1 MASEP
6 HSENPAT
13 AEELMAKMLKK
24 RLYVVIWKSYG
35 KPDLIKANLAKH
47 LQFMIGLEQRGALFA
62 SGPFAPGN
70 GAQIGDG
77 LTILRAVS
85 LDEAKVF
92 ANSDPFVIAGART
105 LRHPRMDLMEGR
117 IGISLDFS
125 SGGYKSMTGR
135 LDGID
140 CDDDQQVSA

>member
-6 HSENPAT
+6 HSEIRAI

-24 RLYVVIWKSYG
+24 RLYAVIWKSFG
-35 KPDLIKANLAKH
+35 KPDLIKQNLAQH
-47 LQFMIGLEQRGALFA
+47 LQFMIGLEKRGALFA
-62 SGPFAPGN
+62 SGPFTPGD

-85 LDEAKVF
+85 LDEARVF

-105 LRHPRMDLMEGR
+105 FDIREWTMMEGSL
-117 IGISLDFS
+117 GITVNFS
-125 SGGYKSMTGR
+125 DGGIK
-135 LDGID
+135 IE
-140 CDDDQQVSA
+140 

>member
-6 HSENPAT
+6 QSQIPAT

-24 RLYVVIWKSYG
+24 RLYAVIWKSFG
-35 KPDLIKANLAKH
+35 KPDLIKETLAKH
-47 LQFMIGLEQRGALFA
+47 LHYMIGLEKRGALFA
-62 SGPFAPGN
+62 SGPFTPGN

-92 ANSDPFVIAGART
+92 ANSDPFVIAGARSYDIREWT
-105 LRHPRMDLMEGR
+105 LMEGR
-117 IGISLDFS
+117 IGIRLDFS
-125 SGGYKSMTGR
+125 DNTYR
-135 LDGID
+135 ID
-140 CDDDQQVSA
+140 